1 MQAVQDWMYLVYL
14 LHDAECVLDGA
25 QMCILMAAVKAVLL
39 CETPCNST
47 QCTRSCS
54 VWCCGLCGILR
65 KHCMAAKRLA

>member
-47 QCTRSCS
+47 QCTSHA
-54 VWCCGLCGILR
+54 VCGAVACVE
-65 KHCMAAKRLA
+65 K